1 MVAFGLQVIVNKQ
14 TAETL
19 SRRVF
24 FALPKCSSKYRNQE
38 TNQKEAKHPTIK
50 GFKPNTAPWRLR
62 GYNFIQMT
70 NPMRRQV
77 Q

>member
-38 TNQKEAKHPTIK
+38 AKHPTIK

-70 NPMRRQV
+70 NPMPRQA